1 MLLKMQVLL
10 TAQFFSRLKLS
21 GKAFVK
27 DNFQIKKTGAGPC
40 FFTENILN
48 YFYSKT

>member
-1 MLLKMQVLL
+1 MLLKMQVFL

-27 DNFQIKKTGAGPC
+27 DNF
-40 FFTENILN
+40 
-48 YFYSKT
+48 